1 MEMTKK
7 EKWYFI
13 RQDIVSYL
21 ISTILYI
28 GLCCIKSFSLR
39 ELLYSLFECLFFY
52 VSFWYERIMFDLTY
66 HSDRWKHCRFWTRTM
81 LNIGVTILWM
91 LPVRYSLFN
100 GLLVSFIC
108 CLVLYLVAV
117 EVKEKKEIKSELEK
131 YTIKDIWQMN
141 ETELYERCIQCGL
154 SDVDCKIANIIIIQ
168 RLKGKEFY
176 EAINYSRSQSK
187 RKRKEILNKLT

>member
-28 GLCCIKSFSLR
+28 TLCCIKFFSLR

-66 HSDRWKHCRFWTRTM
+66 HSDTWNHCKFWTRTM
-81 LNIGVTILWM
+81 LNSGVFVLWV
-91 LPVRYSLFN
+91 LPIRYSLFN
-100 GLLVSFIC
+100 ALFVSFMC
-108 CLVLYLVAV
+108 CLILYLVAV

-131 YTIKDIWQMN
+131 YTSKDIWQMN
-141 ETELYERCIQCGL
+141 EEELYERCIQCGL

-168 RLKGKEFY
+168 RLKGKDFY
-176 EAINYSRSQSK
+176 EAINYSESQSK